1 MGSLFYY
8 VGKAH
13 KKSKN
18 FRGKFDLTIPSKDD
32 IIIKLSGETSQDRV
46 KRKEDL
52 NARQRRF
59 TEPKALTKWKEFQRN
74 LKKGLDKKPNS
85 MI

>member
-32 IIIKLSGETSQDRV
+32 IIIKLSGETSRDRV
-46 KRKEDL
+46 KEVGRSERKAKTFYRAESF
-52 NARQRRF
+52 NEVERIS
-59 TEPKALTKWKEFQRN
+59 
-74 LKKGLDKKPNS
+74 KKFEKRA
-85 MI
+85 

>member
-32 IIIKLSGETSQDRV
+32 IIIKLSGETSRDRV
-46 KRKEDL
+46 KEVGRSERKAKTFYRAEGF
-52 NARQRRF
+52 NEGKRIS
-59 TEPKALTKWKEFQRN
+59 
-74 LKKGLDKKPNS
+74 KKFEKRLDKNRTV
-85 MI
+85 